1 MERSTCRQQRLGC
14 ASRDSGTMAA
24 HTRALVI
31 VRAGDHWSFKMS
43 RQTLPSGR
51 TFGWD
56 IFVTNCTL
64 GGVKG

>member
-1 MERSTCRQQRLGC
+1 M
-14 ASRDSGTMAA
+14 GTGAEGMGN
-24 HTRALVI
+24 TDGGGTLVI

-43 RQTLPSGR
+43 RQILPSGS

-56 IFVTNCTL
+56 ILVTNCTL